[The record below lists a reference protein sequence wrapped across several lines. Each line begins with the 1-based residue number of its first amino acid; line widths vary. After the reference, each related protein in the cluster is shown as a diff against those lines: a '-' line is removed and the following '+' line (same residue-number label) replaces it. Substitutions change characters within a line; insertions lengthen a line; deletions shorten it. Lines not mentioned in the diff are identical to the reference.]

1 MSKGCDKKKSQHKN
15 VNKML
20 SLPRW
25 TLQWRCHGTKSRLDF
40 CPVMVIK
47 VFFFFFC
54 SDKSIPNLPKFPH
67 SLHHNGGNPNWAA
80 PCQSGIVN
88 AFVHW
93 EFSQSESAMPVNAE
107 QPGEE
112 WRDDPAFSWGVK
124 ADSCYHSPSNSAK
137 SYYST
142 LNTRGRKT
150 STKHQN
156 KRRYCFGGMEII
168 EKWY

>member
-1 MSKGCDKKKSQHKN
+1 MSKGCDKKN
-15 VNKML
+15 LNIIT
-20 SLPRW
+20 W
-25 TLQWRCHGTKSRLDF
+25 TKCFPCLVELYNED
-40 CPVMVIK
+40 VMVLNLDWIFAQWWWLRF
-47 VFFFFFC
+47 FFFFFC

-80 PCQSGIVN
+80 PCQSDIVN

-124 ADSCYHSPSNSAK
+124 ADSCYHSPCNSAK

-150 STKHQN
+150 NTKHQN
-156 KRRYCFGGMEII
+156 KQRYCFGGMEII